1 MSGNYASKLLLTAC
15 AFAWVLCPSLAS
27 AQDTTLDSGDIDPA
41 WLEANRFEAN
51 RQMELLVAAYALTP
65 DQEAALR
72 LEMEV
77 RLQKQWAF
85 ESKELAELKTLAEA
99 AQASGDDE
107 STPEM
112 LAATAKVKFIVENQ
126 PIAEDQVAGWVEKN
140 LNVVNSQEGR
150 LRWEEL
156 RSVQGAKKVD
166 AEETLQEDTSFRGD
180 LSNARTV
187 FEAVPVPETGEPLP
201 SGEKG
206 TRIAPTAEK
215 KRVDHSTVVPPNL
228 AAANPDLAPKNAKQQ
243 AAAKQAQT
251 AGTSG
256 TDTSNPAK
264 PETPQAA
271 KPTPEAPRTPEVKPP
286 QPAEVAPTPAP
297 PLDDWDKYVLTLAG
311 KYGFDD
317 AQMTNAQS
325 ILRDL
330 KRRANQYRM
339 SRSDAI
345 AKAQLMTEAKAR
357 EAELK
362 VLNRPL
368 DAMFEELKQRLES
381 LPTADQ
387 RSKAGATPPA
397 KAKDAKK

>member
-1 MSGNYASKLLLTAC
+1 MSGNYASRLLLSAC
-15 AFAWVLCPSLAS
+15 AFAWVVCPPVAS
-27 AQDTTLDSGDIDPA
+27 AQDALDSGDIDPG
-41 WLEANRFEAN
+41 WLESNRFELN
-51 RQMELLVAAYALTP
+51 RQMELLNAAYALTP
-65 DQEAALR
+65 AQTEALR
-72 LEMEV
+72 LEMEI

-85 ESKELAELKTLAEA
+85 EAKEMAELKALAEA
-99 AQASGDDE
+99 AQAAGDDDD
-107 STPEM
+107 SPAVQ
-112 LAATAKVKFIVENQ
+112 AAMAKVKFIAENQ
-126 PIAEDQVAGWVEKN
+126 PLAEDDVAGWVEKS
-140 LNVVNSQEGR
+140 LNIENSQEGR

-156 RSVQGAKKVD
+156 RSSQGAKKVD
-166 AEETLQEDTSFRGD
+166 AEEILQEDTSFRGD
-180 LSNARTV
+180 LSNARNV

-256 TDTSNPAK
+256 TDTANPAK
-264 PETPQAA
+264 PEPPQAA
-271 KPTPEAPRTPEVKPP
+271 KPTPEAPRTPEVKPH
-286 QPAEVAPTPAP
+286 QQAEVAPTPAP

-311 KYGFDD
+311 KYSFDD